1 MADTISTARH
11 PVVRYIIG
19 DQVGDV
25 FGKGDAGQYD
35 GLTLTVEAA
44 DDDDAQAMLEAI
56 QYHDRAL
63 HLMRQAHAVMRQC
76 GWQLAPGAEA
86 DGDGV
91 LELATAE
98 IEEAFGT
105 FLSGRKP
112 MTERYGRRKI
122 SKMLKEWNRLRE
134 AVRGG
139 DIERIQDA
147 FDDCEE
153 WVDFAFGKSGGGDE

>member
-1 MADTISTARH
+1 
-11 PVVRYIIG
+11 
-19 DQVGDV
+19 
-25 FGKGDAGQYD
+25 
-35 GLTLTVEAA
+35 
-44 DDDDAQAMLEAI
+44 
-56 QYHDRAL
+56 
-63 HLMRQAHAVMRQC
+63 
-76 GWQLAPGAEA
+76 
-86 DGDGV
+86 
-91 LELATAE
+91 
-98 IEEAFGT
+98 
-105 FLSGRKP
+105 